1 MMRKTVNERICGSV
15 NLWDPMEKVKLLN
28 WDDLCKQIK
37 LKSSTLLSC
46 TDESELVHALEELVV
61 SDVQHQAQ
69 RSRALMNKCIIIDGM
84 AVIKAIIHTGKF
96 RTCSWPGFQ

>member
-46 TDESELVHALEELVV
+46 TDVSELVHALEELV
-61 SDVQHQAQ
+61 
-69 RSRALMNKCIIIDGM
+69 